1 MTTLHSARKSAASHN
16 DTTNDDANKAL
27 RVYDDNGYLPIHR
40 AAFHGHEATIKNIL
54 DDAQQRNE
62 LVEQLE
68 AKTERTEFTPLLLA
82 VAVGRLEIIASLLKY
97 PVNFNAV
104 DANGNGM
111 AAIAALSQNERTLRY
126 IIDLP
131 FPNNSYNVW
140 KPLFKLFISLN
151 DDESIVCGRALE
163 LLTRREP
170 NSHRNCP
177 YWPAMVDNG
186 LIPTLIHIFTES
198 KNDDVLIS
206 ACLLLLNSAIEYP
219 RIKTE
224 LITIKN
230 AFSPMLKHTRSTN
243 DQIVTLL
250 GRVLACLS
258 ENKSLI
264 EPMVDQGLIESL
276 MILIDKQRTPHI
288 IASYFECLANIVSYS
303 SEYQLKLANSQ
314 EFLSLLINHY
324 LEEFDLRLSLSV
336 MRFIRQLAFKN
347 EQIQNLL
354 AKNGACEHIL
364 GALSASSKDLQ
375 QVAIEAIQAVSD
387 KNILVQ
393 RIMLRENA
401 LEQLLSLLDKTN
413 LSSLQIAIVCTLWT
427 LCGNSSSCKREVAT
441 RIGVKKLIS
450 FYSIKSEEHL
460 LAITDALGELAK
472 RTASIKMNIQEE
484 INRAQG
490 IQYLIRLLKSDNEML
505 VLSVLRTLQLLACA
519 PGFVSNRRNQ
529 ETIVKNDGVTIMV
542 ALMLHAKSELIQV
555 EAAQALACIAL
566 VNIQCSTIIEGTL
579 DFSYEH
585 LFKLMQSTNPIV
597 QLKATNALATFI
609 YNNPRVQLSLAKEHQ
624 LSFDYFQTFLQ
635 NNNDQIRCAAAFQL
649 VVLAGLIR
657 ERTQSVNTAIGC
669 GILVDIL
676 RKSLTEEAKSEAAE
690 CIARLAHM
698 KSVSEVLKH
707 TGVPQA
713 LISVNAIDYLCDLF
727 SSSHDT
733 TIGIASV
740 ALGYLSYVPEGQ
752 RKLLHRCR
760 GEPDIMAFLKVYNCL
775 PDMQPRI
782 SKHLLEDW
790 DRYNTLK
797 LPKLRSRGSNIRYF
811 KVLSNNIERLRAAPQ
826 STTEKEPT
834 TSTVI
839 KFYLPPIRQKAH

>member
-1 MTTLHSARKSAASHN
+1 MTTSHSVRKSAASHH
-16 DTTNDDANKAL
+16 DTTSDDVIKTWL
-27 RVYDDNGYLPIHR
+27 IYDDNGYLPIHK
-40 AAFHGHEATIKNIL
+40 AAFQGHEATIKNIL

-62 LVEQLE
+62 LEEQLE
-68 AKTERTEFTPLLLA
+68 ARTERTEFTPLLLA

-97 PVNFNAV
+97 PVNLNAV
-104 DANGNGM
+104 DTNGNGM
-111 AAIAALSQNERTLRY
+111 ATIAALSQNERTLRY
-126 IIDLP
+126 IIDYP
-131 FPNNSYNVW
+131 FPNNAYNVW

-170 NSHRNCP
+170 NGHRSSP

-186 LIPTLIHIFTES
+186 LIPTLIHVFTES

-206 ACLLLLNSAIEYP
+206 AYLLLLNSAMEYP

-224 LITIKN
+224 IMTIKN

-243 DQIVTLL
+243 NQVVTLL

-264 EPMVDQGLIESL
+264 ESMVDQGLIESL
-276 MILIDKQRTPHI
+276 MILIDKQRTPQI
-288 IASYFECLANIVSYS
+288 IASYFDCLANIVSYS
-303 SEYQLKLANSQ
+303 PEYQLKLANSQ
-314 EFLSLLINHY
+314 EFISLLINHY
-324 LEEFDLRLSLSV
+324 LEEFDLRLSLAV
-336 MRFIRQLAFKN
+336 MHFIRQLAFKN

-364 GALSASSKDLQ
+364 SALSASSKDLQ
-375 QVAIEAIQAVSD
+375 QVAIEAIQAISD
-387 KNILVQ
+387 KNVLVQ

-427 LCGNSSSCKREVAT
+427 LCGNSSSRKREVAT

-472 RTASIKMNIQEE
+472 RTASVKMNVQEE
-484 INRAQG
+484 INHCQG

-542 ALMLHAKSELIQV
+542 ALMLHAKSEIIQV
-555 EAAQALACIAL
+555 EAAQTLACIGL
-566 VNIQCSTIIEGTL
+566 VNIQCSTIIENTL

-585 LFKLMQSTNPIV
+585 LFTLMQSTNPIV
-597 QLKATNALATFI
+597 QLKATNALASFV
-609 YNNPRVQLSLAKEHQ
+609 YNNPRVQLSLSKQHE

-669 GILVDIL
+669 GILIDIL
-676 RKSLTEEAKSEAAE
+676 RKSQTEEAKSEAAE

-698 KSVSEVLKH
+698 KS
-707 TGVPQA
+707 GVPQA

-775 PDMQPRI
+775 PDMSPRI

-826 STTEKEPT
+826 STIDKEPNK
-834 TSTVI
+834 STMI
-839 KFYLPPIRQKAH
+839 KFYLPPIRQKVK